1 MNTQKQARQQYGE
14 VHESEALRIPE
25 EKAEQLVDA
34 LNTDLAATYVLY
46 HQIKKHHWLVE
57 GAEFHDIHE
66 YLDEVATDLEDG
78 ADMLAERAQALGGVP
93 LSGGANYEEHAPIT
107 PEDADAYDIRTSL
120 EHDLELF
127 GDVTEQLRDARP
139 ARDQPRRLQHRRAA
153 EGGPRRRRG
162 TRPPHRA
169 LPRRRHARHA
179 RHGSNRRPSTSG
191 RRALELR
198 FFDRHYAA

>member
-127 GDVTEQLRDARP
+127 GDVTEQLREHVQLATNLGDYNTEEQLKEVLE
-139 ARDQPRRLQHRRAA
+139 DV
-153 EGGPRRRRG
+153 EE
-162 TRPPHRA
+162 
-169 LPRRRHARHA
+169 
-179 RHGSNRRPSTSG
+179 HGHHIEHY
-191 RRALELR
+191 LEDDTLVTPVTLE
-198 FFDRHYAA
+198 

>member
-57 GAEFHDIHE
+57 GAEFLEIHE
-66 YLDEVATDLEDG
+66 FLGDVAADLEDG
-78 ADMLAERAQALGGVP
+78 ADMLAERAQAIGGVP
-93 LSGGANYEEHAPIT
+93 LSGGANYEEHAPVT

-127 GDVTEQLRDARP
+127 GDVTEQLREHVQLATNLGDYNTEEQLKEVLEDVEEHGHHIEHFLEDDTLVT
-139 ARDQPRRLQHRRAA
+139 RD
-153 EGGPRRRRG
+153 
-162 TRPPHRA
+162 T
-169 LPRRRHARHA
+169 
-179 RHGSNRRPSTSG
+179 
-191 RRALELR
+191 LE
-198 FFDRHYAA
+198 